1 MLSLPDIS
9 SFAETILSI
18 ETRFDAEW
26 SYDPISG
33 RYRGEN
39 GRFLSQKAIEA
50 LIDGRINKLSA
61 QLKDF
66 TTRLIDGSITVD
78 QWQGS
83 VREALKPAHIQATMV
98 GAGGNAA
105 LSQADYGR
113 IGQKL
118 RGEYAYLQKF
128 ASGLLANSMSAPM
141 ALARIGLY
149 AESVRG
155 SFWEGTAVRQGRQ
168 GYSLMQRILDSQAAH
183 CDDCLFYAAR
193 GIVSIGS
200 LPMPGQRCACRAR
213 CRCSVRYLRQQAPV
227 VQV

>member
-1 MLSLPDIS
+1 M
-9 SFAETILSI
+9 
-18 ETRFDAEW
+18 
-26 SYDPISG
+26 
-33 RYRGEN
+33 
-39 GRFLSQKAIEA
+39 
-50 LIDGRINKLSA
+50 NKLSA

-66 TTRLIDGSITVD
+66 TKRLIDGSITID

-98 GAGGNAA
+98 GAGGKAA
-105 LSQADYGR
+105 LSQAEYGR

-128 ASGLLANSMSAPM
+128 AAGLLANSISAPM

-149 AESVRG
+149 AESVRS
-155 SFWEGTAVRQGRQ
+155 SFWEGTAIRQGRQ

-183 CDDCLFYAAR
+183 CQDCIDHAAR
-193 GIVSIGS
+193 GIVPIGS
-200 LPMPGQRCACRAR
+200 LPLPGQRCACRAR

-227 VQV
+227 VSV

>member
-1 MLSLPDIS
+1 MSSLLDVS
-9 SFAETILSI
+9 TFAETILAN
-18 ETRFDAEW
+18 ENRFDAEW

-33 RYRGEN
+33 RYRGAN

-50 LIDGRINKLSA
+50 LIDGRVMKLDK

-66 TTRLIDGSITVD
+66 TKRLIDGSITID

-98 GAGGNAA
+98 GAGGKAA

-113 IGQKL
+113 IGQRL

-128 ASGLLANSMSAPM
+128 ASSLLADRLSAPM
-141 ALARIGLY
+141 ALARVALY
-149 AESVRG
+149 AENVRS
-155 SFWEGTAVRQGRQ
+155 SFWEGTAIRQGRQ

-183 CDDCLFYAAR
+183 CQDCLDYAAR

-227 VQV
+227 VSV

>member
-1 MLSLPDIS
+1 MSSLLDVS
-9 SFAETILSI
+9 TFAEIILAS
-18 ETRFDAEW
+18 EMRFDAEW

-33 RYRGEN
+33 RYRGKN

-66 TTRLIDGSITVD
+66 TKRLIDGSITID

-98 GAGGNAA
+98 GAGGKTA
-105 LSQADYGR
+105 LSQAEYGR

-128 ASGLLANSMSAPM
+128 AAGLLANSISAPM
-141 ALARIGLY
+141 ALARIELY
-149 AESVRG
+149 AESVRN
-155 SFWEGTAVRQGRQ
+155 SFWEGTAIRQGRQ

-183 CDDCLFYAAR
+183 CQDCLDYSAR
-193 GIVSIGS
+193 GIVPIGS

-227 VQV
+227 VPA

>member
-1 MLSLPDIS
+1 MSSLLNVS
-9 SFAETILSI
+9 TFAETILAS
-18 ETRFDAEW
+18 ENRFDAEW

-33 RYRGEN
+33 RYRGTN

-50 LIDGRINKLSA
+50 LIDGRVMKLDK

-66 TTRLIDGSITVD
+66 TKRLIDGSITID

-98 GAGGNAA
+98 GVGGKTA

-118 RGEYAYLQKF
+118 RSEYAYLQKF
-128 ASGLLANSMSAPM
+128 AAGLLADSVSAPM

-149 AESVRG
+149 AESVRA
-155 SFWEGTAVRQGRQ
+155 SFWEGTAIRQGRQ

-183 CDDCLFYAAR
+183 CDDCLSYSAR
-193 GIVSIGS
+193 GIVPIGS

-227 VQV
+227 VSV

>member
-1 MLSLPDIS
+1 MLNLPNVS
-9 SFAETILSI
+9 TFAETILSI
-18 ETRFDAEW
+18 ETRFDGEW

-33 RYRGEN
+33 RYRGAN

-50 LIDGRINKLSA
+50 LIDGRVAKLDK

-66 TTRLIDGSITVD
+66 TKRLINGSITID

-98 GAGGNAA
+98 GAGGKTA

-118 RGEYAYLQKF
+118 RSEYSYLQKF
-128 ASGLLANSMSAPM
+128 ASSLLADGLSAPM

-149 AESVRG
+149 AESIRG
-155 SFWEGTAVRQGRQ
+155 SFWEGTAIRQGKQ

-183 CDDCLFYAAR
+183 CQDCLDYAAR
-193 GIVSIGS
+193 GIVAIGS

-213 CRCSVRYLRQQAPV
+213 CRCSVRYLRQQAPA

>member
-1 MLSLPDIS
+1 MLSLLDIS

-18 ETRFDAEW
+18 ETRLDAEW

-50 LIDGRINKLSA
+50 LIDGRIGKLER

-66 TTRLIDGSITVD
+66 TQRLIDGSITVD

-98 GAGGNAA
+98 GAGGKAA

-113 IGQKL
+113 IGQRL

-128 ASGLLANSMSAPM
+128 ASSLLADRLSGPL
-141 ALARIGLY
+141 ALARITLY
-149 AESVRG
+149 AENVRS
-155 SFWEGTAVRQGRQ
+155 SFWEGTAARQQKQ
-168 GYSLMQRILDSQAAH
+168 GYSLMQRILDSQAQH
-183 CDDCLFYAAR
+183 CQNCLDYAAR
-193 GIVSIGS
+193 GIVPIGS

>member
-1 MLSLPDIS
+1 MSSLLDVS
-9 SFAETILSI
+9 SFAETIFSI
-18 ETRFDAEW
+18 ETRLDAEW

-50 LIDGRINKLSA
+50 LIDGRVNKLST

-66 TTRLIDGSITVD
+66 TNRLIDGSITID

-98 GAGGNAA
+98 GAGGKAA
-105 LSQADYGR
+105 ISQADYGR

-118 RGEYAYLQKF
+118 RAEYAYLQKF
-128 ASGLLANSMSAPM
+128 ASGLLANSISPPM

-149 AESVRG
+149 AESVRA
-155 SFWEGTAVRQGRQ
+155 SFWEGTAIRQGRQ

-183 CDDCLFYAAR
+183 CQDCLFYSAK
-193 GIVSIGS
+193 GVVSIGS
-200 LPMPGQRCACRAR
+200 LPLPGQRCECRSR
-213 CRCSVRYLRQQAPV
+213 CRCRIQYFRQQFPATMV
-227 VQV
+227 

>member
-1 MLSLPDIS
+1 MLSLPDVS
-9 SFAETILSI
+9 TFAETILSI

-50 LIDGRINKLSA
+50 LIDGRIGKLDR

-66 TTRLIDGSITVD
+66 TQRLIDGSITVD

-98 GAGGNAA
+98 GAGGKTA

-128 ASGLLANSMSAPM
+128 ASSLLADRLSGPL
-141 ALARIGLY
+141 ALARIALY
-149 AESVRG
+149 AESVR
-155 SFWEGTAVRQGRQ
+155 SSWWEGLSIRRGRE
-168 GYSLMQRILDSQAAH
+168 GYSLMQRILDSQAQH
-183 CDDCLFYAAR
+183 CQNCLDYAAR
-193 GIVSIGS
+193 GIVSIRS

>member
-1 MLSLPDIS
+1 MSSLLDVS
-9 SFAETILSI
+9 SFAETILAS

-50 LIDGRINKLSA
+50 LIDGRINKLST

-66 TTRLIDGSITVD
+66 TKRLIDGSITID

-83 VREALKPAHIQATMV
+83 VREALKPAHIQAAMV
-98 GAGGNAA
+98 GAGGKAA
-105 LSQADYGR
+105 ISQAEYGR

-128 ASGLLANSMSAPM
+128 AAGLLANSISAPA

-149 AESVRG
+149 AESVRA
-155 SFWEGTAVRQGRQ
+155 SWWEGLSIRRARE
-168 GYSLMQRILDSQAAH
+168 GYSLMRRVLDSQAQH
-183 CDDCLFYAAR
+183 CQDCLVYSSK
-193 GIVSIGS
+193 GMVPIGTVP
-200 LPMPGQRCACRAR
+200 LPGQRCACRVK
-213 CRCSVRYLRQQAPV
+213 CKCSVQYYRQQFPSTMG
-227 VQV
+227 

>member
-1 MLSLPDIS
+1 MLSLPNVS
-9 SFAETILSI
+9 TFAETILSI

-33 RYRGEN
+33 RYRGAN

-50 LIDGRINKLSA
+50 LIDGRIGKLER

-66 TTRLIDGSITVD
+66 TQRLIDGSITVD

-98 GAGGNAA
+98 GAGGKAA

-118 RGEYAYLQKF
+118 RSEYAYLQKF
-128 ASGLLANSMSAPM
+128 ASSLLANGLSAPM

-149 AESVRG
+149 AESIRG
-155 SFWEGTAVRQGRQ
+155 SFWEGVSIRQQRQ

-183 CDDCLFYAAR
+183 CQDCLDYAGR

-200 LPMPGQRCACRAR
+200 LPMPGQRCACRTR
-213 CRCSVRYLRQQAPV
+213 CRCSVRYLRQQAPTI
-227 VQV
+227 QV